1 MPAYFEK
8 FATLFGWSF
17 HQEWLD
23 LESIY
28 TKFNLKNRNAH
39 VHELFI
45 IGIIYFLRKIFPNFS
60 HEITIRN
67 INKEYY
73 FLGYAIGY
81 FQDISFHK
89 KIFFAAL
96 VEELSNS
103 FRNNQ
108 RQYPC
113 LHIRGGDFDIKDR
126 IGKDFLKKISF
137 TDELKIVSND
147 INYVTHVFK
156 KTNFELI
163 SNNDP
168 AEDFKIL
175 CNSNLLYVSNSTYSF
190 WASCIVF
197 ADGNK
202 VIFPKN
208 FKYKKFFD
216 FLERYD

>member
-1 MPAYFEK
+1 MSKTMKILLMGGIGNRLFQISYALSISNMNKDVILIKMPAYFEK

-126 IGKDFLKKISF
+126 IGKDFLKK
-137 TDELKIVSND
+137 LV
-147 INYVTHVFK
+147 
-156 KTNFELI
+156 
-163 SNNDP
+163 
-168 AEDFKIL
+168 
-175 CNSNLLYVSNSTYSF
+175 LLMN
-190 WASCIVF
+190 
-197 ADGNK
+197 
-202 VIFPKN
+202 
-208 FKYKKFFD
+208 
-216 FLERYD
+216 